1 MLAYG
6 QGMEHLNNGFSDL
19 PEAQGADVSQSVS
32 PEHLKVIVVEDG
44 KMMQRLIGRALASLG
59 FTQVL
64 VANDG
69 VEGLATATRERPDII
84 ISDYHMPG
92 MHGLEMVEALRRNSA
107 LDHAI
112 IIMLSSADDQQVI
125 EEARD
130 LGADTFMVKPFAS
143 DDLKRL
149 IETLY
154 VRFNCARIQW
164 PA

>member
-1 MLAYG
+1 
-6 QGMEHLNNGFSDL
+6 
-19 PEAQGADVSQSVS
+19 
-32 PEHLKVIVVEDG
+32 
-44 KMMQRLIGRALASLG
+44 MMQRLIGRALASLG
-59 FTQVL
+59 VTQVL

-69 VEGLATATRERPDII
+69 GEGLATATRERPDII